1 MRDKPAWRRAGMR
14 AKSPEPLAKAPKGT
28 SRLRESRTRPK
39 FGRLM
44 ASGRET
50 LANKSSLEAAD
61 FKHCYWAK
69 KLKLEHKEHRHN
81 PLNTTRSAQSK
92 PGAAD
97 AAVLL

>member
-1 MRDKPAWRRAGMR
+1 MRQAGLATCGDESQVPRTARKGPEAYFPA
-14 AKSPEPLAKAPKGT
+14 P
-28 SRLRESRTRPK
+28 RESYQTKIWPID
-39 FGRLM
+39 